1 MSDRAGLRA
10 AKQAMRARMR
20 ELRSAIPPEERRSL
34 AKQIEERAFAL
45 SAVRDAETVMLF
57 SSFGAE
63 VPTQGMI
70 ERAWEAGQRVVLPV
84 LHQGAIHVAA
94 VRRGQALRITR
105 YGPRE
110 PLEDEPVPAQ
120 EIDVVVAPGLAF
132 DRSANRLGYGGGHYD
147 RLLGRLRPGAR
158 AIGIGFQIQL
168 VDAVPHGRSDRPL
181 DSVVTDRE
189 VVIGPPA
196 PGR

>member
-20 ELRSAIPPEERRSL
+20 ELRGAIPTEERRSL
-34 AKQIEERAFAL
+34 ANQIEERLFAL
-45 SAVRDAETVMLF
+45 PAMRDAETLMLF
-57 SSFGAE
+57 SSFGTE

-70 ERAWEAGQRVVLPV
+70 ERAWDAGQRVVLP
-84 LHQGAIHVAA
+84 LLRQGSIRVAA
-94 VRRGQALRITR
+94 VRSGQALRASS
-105 YGPRE
+105 YGPME
-110 PLEDEPVPAQ
+110 PPEDEPVPAE

-147 RLLGRLRPGAR
+147 LLLGRLQPGAQS
-158 AIGIGFQIQL
+158 IGIGFHMQL

-181 DSVVTDRE
+181 DAVVTDRE